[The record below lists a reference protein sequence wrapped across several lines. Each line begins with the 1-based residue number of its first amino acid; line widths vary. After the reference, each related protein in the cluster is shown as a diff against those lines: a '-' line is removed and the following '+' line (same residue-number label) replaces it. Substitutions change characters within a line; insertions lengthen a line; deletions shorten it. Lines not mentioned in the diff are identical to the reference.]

1 MAAHKPWTPEMLAE
15 LRRLWHAGVSG
26 TKIGLTLGMTKNAI
40 IGKARR
46 EGLPPRDGRF
56 AADLATK
63 PVTDEQRETIRS
75 LWLTHSVPQIRAI
88 MRIGWRRIIA
98 IAADLG
104 LPSRAELVIERNKA
118 SPRRGAEV
126 SGAQL
131 GTPRSRRVA
140 RTRAVSPAACGGRVP
155 FPPPGAT
162 LPADVPLPAL
172 QHRRVFSNKPCK
184 MVVSGDNEPVRFCD
198 QPVIASAK
206 GQNCASPYCLEHYA
220 AFYIGKVKDAGS
232 PKPLGWRA

>member
-88 MRIGWRRIIA
+88 MRIGWRRVIA

-155 FPPPGAT
+155 FPPPAPNS
-162 LPADVPLPAL
+162 PADVPLSAL
-172 QHRRVFSNKPCK
+172 QHRRVFSAKCK
-184 MVVSGDNEPVRFCD
+184 FPLWGDKEAPTHR
-198 QPVIASAK
+198 
-206 GQNCASPYCLEHYA
+206 YCEALPTMGCYCEAHA
-220 AFYIGKVKDAGS
+220 RLCYIGTVKDAGS
-232 PKPLGWRA
+232 PRPLGWRA